1 MLYYFNYKRP
11 IIRQGLGKHSNR
23 NSNPL
28 LWVGCS
34 REGTEFVLLQCA
46 NSPASS
52 RSFVSMLITW
62 SHSQWMD
69 FRFVGIV
76 KAFISSDYCLTKS
89 FYFPFWQK
97 RMGGGDEGG
106 GMEILIKLSLS
117 SCNNRCLL
125 SQQNLDTNLTENE
138 ATPKISLD
146 IPLRRTTAKYFFR
159 SQYALRFVTTPS
171 SAFENKATKWKGN
184 WRGIC
189 NGVNSNDAHCPIYM
203 QFMVLRLVT

>member
-23 NSNPL
+23 NSNPF
-28 LWVGCS
+28 LWVGCR
-34 REGTEFVLLQCA
+34 REGIEFVLLQCA

-52 RSFVSMLITW
+52 WSFVSMLITW

-97 RMGGGDEGG
+97 RVEGEAEGG

-117 SCNNRCLL
+117 SCNNRCLS

-138 ATPKISLD
+138 VTPKYVSIHYYGRL
-146 IPLRRTTAKYFFR
+146 LEN
-159 SQYALRFVTTPS
+159 S
-171 SAFENKATKWKGN
+171 S
-184 WRGIC
+184 
-189 NGVNSNDAHCPIYM
+189 S
-203 QFMVLRLVT
+203 